1 MSSELEWRQW
11 LLGYARRWCRSD
23 DDAHDLVQ
31 ETLIAFFVKH
41 REHLPWEWSDSIEAQ
56 RHALRL
62 LHDKYAEYCRR
73 QRRAFSYEELVATVP
88 DPAQSEQ
95 ALYEQLHDAQ
105 LLAQIA
111 TRLSPRQQ
119 TVLNLLREG
128 YEQHE
133 IAEQMHISL
142 GAVKRYLHLIRRKA
156 AELGASD
163 ATFHPPTSGINNG
176 IPQIGGWRDE
186 TMDEWSYGA
195 NDDCSSSAATGGG

>member
-1 MSSELEWRQW
+1 MPSEHEWCQW
-11 LLGYARRWCRSD
+11 LLGYARRRCRCD

-41 REHLPWEWSDSIEAQ
+41 REHLPWEWPNPIEAQ
-56 RHALRL
+56 CHALRL
-62 LHDKYAEYCRR
+62 LRDKYAEYCRR
-73 QRRAFSYEELVATVP
+73 QRGACSYEELAATVP
-88 DPAQSEQ
+88 DPAQSEE
-95 ALYEQLHDAQ
+95 ALYEQMHDAQ
-105 LLAQIA
+105 LLALLT

-156 AELGASD
+156 AELRDPD

-176 IPQIGGWRDE
+176 IPLIGG
-186 TMDEWSYGA
+186 
-195 NDDCSSSAATGGG
+195 